1 MTDKSTYN
9 DAPIA
14 DPSADRFGIDPFAK
28 ALAASIRK
36 IGSPEGTVVALNGP
50 WGSGKSSAVNLVL
63 HHLKD
68 AVDAGEISII
78 NFACWWFRGE
88 EALALAFFRELY
100 AGLGP
105 SLGDR
110 FKQALPKI
118 GARLLRAGS
127 VVGAGIDLAGGAGAG
142 AVASGAMNWLSGLIK
157 EDDTVEKLH
166 ADLVKALGEQK
177 KRFLIIIDD
186 IDRLAPDEALLIFRL
201 VKSVGRLPNVIYLLV
216 FDRKLAEKIVSG
228 RYPSEGPH
236 YLEKIIQ
243 AGFDIP
249 EPRQSELSAQLLEQV
264 DVLCGSPSERE
275 MVRFMNVVYDV
286 VLPEIKTP
294 RDLVRLMNALSVTW
308 PSVGPEVD
316 QTDFLALE
324 TLRVF
329 RPHIHRALRSAKAM
343 LCGTGG
349 MGVTQSAHNQVPEY
363 ERRLLGDVSEEKKD
377 PTKQAL
383 MRLFPRLEA
392 VWSNVHY
399 SDDETWA
406 RERRACSEAHFDAYF
421 RFSLGDEAL
430 ARTEIDELIN
440 RADDTSYVQDT
451 LRKALATPRSDGRT
465 KASLLLDELKLH
477 AKEVPDKKIGPLL
490 RALFQIA
497 DELQVQGDRAKG
509 FSMGDNHLRLHWLLR
524 RLTLERFDLAKRSS
538 VLMAACNTATLG
550 WLIDISDSAYRD
562 YHPREGKNPETET
575 NCLTTS
581 ADAEKLH
588 ALALKRIRAAT
599 KTGELLDHPDLPY
612 LLFRWSDEEAPMVLK
627 WTTAQLKQDKGAVRF
642 AQAFTAHSWVH
653 SLGDRVAR
661 RETRASLESIER
673 ILDKD
678 LFRARLEELA
688 AGNVLSKDDGDAVR
702 TFLQAWDRGRDRRGL
717 KE

>member
-1 MTDKSTYN
+1 MRDKPTYN
-9 DAPIA
+9 DTPIT
-14 DPSADRFGIDPFAK
+14 DPSDDRFGIDPFAK

-36 IGSPEGTVVALNGP
+36 IGSPEGTVIALNGP
-50 WGSGKSSAVNLVL
+50 WGSGKSSAVNLIL

-68 AVDAGEISII
+68 AVDAGDITII

-118 GARLLRAGS
+118 GTRLLRAGS

-142 AVASGAMNWLSGLIK
+142 AVASSAMNWLSGLIK
-157 EDDTVEKLH
+157 EDDTIEKLH
-166 ADLVKALGEQK
+166 ADLVTALSEQK
-177 KRFLIIIDD
+177 KRFLIVIDD

-216 FDRKLAEKIVSG
+216 FDRKLAENIVSA

-264 DVLCGSPSERE
+264 EALCGTPSDRE
-275 MVRFMNVVYDV
+275 MVRFMNVFYDV
-286 VLPEIKTP
+286 VLPEIRTP

-316 QTDFLALE
+316 QTDFIGLE

-329 RPHIHRALRSAKAM
+329 RPDIHRALRSAKAM
-343 LCGTGG
+343 LCGAGGGTGI
-349 MGVTQSAHNQVPEY
+349 TQSARNQAPEY
-363 ERRLLGDVSEEKKD
+363 ERQLLGGVPEDENNS
-377 PTKQAL
+377 TKQAL

-392 VWSNVHY
+392 VWSNVHH
-399 SDDETWA
+399 SDDEIWA

-430 ARTEIDELIN
+430 ARTEIDELIK
-440 RADDTSYVQDT
+440 RADDTSQIEEAF
-451 LRKALATPRSDGRT
+451 RKALATPRSDGRT

-477 AKEVPDKKIGPLL
+477 AEKVPDDKVGPLL
-490 RALFQIA
+490 TALFGIA
-497 DELQVQGDRAKG
+497 DELHVQGDKAKG
-509 FSMGDNHLRLHWLLR
+509 FSIGDNHLRLHWLLR
-524 RLTLERFDLAKRSS
+524 RLTLERFELAKRSS
-538 VLMAACNTATLG
+538 ILMAACKRATLG

-562 YHPREGKNPETET
+562 YHPLEGKKPEIEA

-581 ADAEKLH
+581 GGAEKLH
-588 ALALKRIRAAT
+588 GMALKRIRAAS
-599 KTGELLDHPDLPY
+599 KSGELLNHPELPY
-612 LLFRWSDEEAPMVLK
+612 LLFRWSDEQPGQVLK
-627 WTTAQLKQDKGAVRF
+627 WTTAQLKQDPLCTGFYIV
-642 AQAFTAHSWVH
+642 
-653 SLGDRVAR
+653 
-661 RETRASLESIER
+661 
-673 ILDKD
+673 
-678 LFRARLEELA
+678 
-688 AGNVLSKDDGDAVR
+688 
-702 TFLQAWDRGRDRRGL
+702 
-717 KE
+717 

>member
-1 MTDKSTYN
+1 MLAAMTDKPTFN
-9 DAPIA
+9 DAPIT

-36 IGSPEGTVVALNGP
+36 IGSPEGTVVALNGH

-157 EDDTVEKLH
+157 DDDTVEKLH

-177 KRFLIIIDD
+177 KRFLIVIDD

-216 FDRKLAEKIVSG
+216 FDRKLAEKIVSD

-264 DVLCGSPSERE
+264 DALCGSPSERE
-275 MVRFMNVVYDV
+275 IVRFMNVFYDV
-286 VLPEIKTP
+286 LLPEIKTP

-316 QTDFLALE
+316 QTDFIALE

-329 RPHIHRALRSAKAM
+329 RPGIHRALRSAKAM

-349 MGVTQSAHNQVPEY
+349 MSVTQSARNQAPEY
-363 ERRLLGDVSEEKKD
+363 DRRLLGEVAEDRKGD
-377 PTKQAL
+377 TKQAL

-406 RERRACSEAHFDAYF
+406 RERRVCSEAHFDAYF

-430 ARTEIDELIN
+430 ARAEIDELIN
-440 RADDTSYVQDT
+440 RAEDAPYVHDTF
-451 LRKALATPRSDGRT
+451 RKALATPRSGGRT

-477 AKEVPDKKIGPLL
+477 AKKCL
-490 RALFQIA
+490 
-497 DELQVQGDRAKG
+497 
-509 FSMGDNHLRLHWLLR
+509 MR
-524 RLTLERFDLAKRSS
+524 R
-538 VLMAACNTATLG
+538 
-550 WLIDISDSAYRD
+550 W
-562 YHPREGKNPETET
+562 
-575 NCLTTS
+575 
-581 ADAEKLH
+581 
-588 ALALKRIRAAT
+588 
-599 KTGELLDHPDLPY
+599 
-612 LLFRWSDEEAPMVLK
+612 APC
-627 WTTAQLKQDKGAVRF
+627 
-642 AQAFTAHSWVH
+642 
-653 SLGDRVAR
+653 
-661 RETRASLESIER
+661 
-673 ILDKD
+673 
-678 LFRARLEELA
+678 
-688 AGNVLSKDDGDAVR
+688 
-702 TFLQAWDRGRDRRGL
+702 
-717 KE
+717 

>member
-1 MTDKSTYN
+1 MTEKPSYN
-9 DAPIA
+9 DAPIT

-63 HHLKD
+63 HHLSG
-68 AVDAGEISII
+68 AMDAGEIGII

-127 VVGAGIDLAGGAGAG
+127 MVGAGIDLAGGAGAG
-142 AVASGAMNWLSGLIK
+142 SAAAGAMNWLSGLIK

-166 ADLVKALGEQK
+166 ADLVKALSEQK
-177 KRFLIIIDD
+177 KRFVIVIDD

-216 FDRKLAEKIVSG
+216 FDRKLAEKIVSE

-249 EPRQSELSAQLLEQV
+249 EPWQSELSAQLLEQI
-264 DVLCGSPSERE
+264 DAACGSPSKSD
-275 MVRFMNVVYDV
+275 MVRFMNIFYDV
-286 VLPEIKTP
+286 VLPEIRTP

-316 QTDFLALE
+316 QTDFIALE

-329 RPHIHRALRSAKAM
+329 RPDIHRALRSAKGI
-343 LCGTGG
+343 LCGTGQ
-349 MGVTQSAHNQVPEY
+349 MSVTQSARNQVSEY
-363 ERRLLGDVSEEKKD
+363 DRRLLKEVPEDKKEG
-377 PTKQAL
+377 TKQSL

-399 SDDETWA
+399 SDGETWA
-406 RERRACSEAHFDAYF
+406 RQRRACSEAHFDAYF

-430 ARTEIDELIN
+430 ARAEIDELIN
-440 RADDTSYVQDT
+440 RADDTSFVRDT
-451 LRKALATPRSDGRT
+451 FRQALTTARSDGRT

-477 AKEVPDKKIGPLL
+477 AKKVPDEKVGPLL
-490 RALFQIA
+490 SVLFQMA
-497 DELQVQGDRAKG
+497 DELQVQGDKAKA
-509 FSMGDNHLRLHWLLR
+509 FSIGDNHLRLHWLLR

-538 VLMAACNTATLG
+538 VLVAACDTASLG
-550 WLIDISDSAYRD
+550 WLIDFSDSAYRD
-562 YHPREGKNPETET
+562 YHPREGKNPETEV

-581 ADAEKLH
+581 TGAEQLH
-588 ALALKRIRAAT
+588 KLALKRIRAASR
-599 KTGELLDHPDLPY
+599 TGELLDHPELPY
-612 LLFRWSDEEAPMVLK
+612 LLFRWSDEEGPKVLK
-627 WTTAQLKQDKGAVRF
+627 WTATLLKKDQSVIRLAR
-642 AQAFTAHSWVH
+642 AFTSHSWVQTM
-653 SLGDRVAR
+653 GDRVAR
-661 RETRASLESIER
+661 RQARASIESIER
-673 ILDKD
+673 IMDRD
-678 LFRARLEELA
+678 IFRSRLEELA
-688 AGNVLSKDDGDAVR
+688 ASSALSKDDEDAVQ
-702 TFLQAWDRGRDRRGL
+702 TFLQAWDRGRDRYSP
-717 KE
+717 EE